1 MNLPNLRHF
10 TPAGISS
17 DPVKALAGEAWV
29 PAIYTDKGWATADG
43 ASLLLGIEEWRHAT
57 EEGQI
62 TGCDLKQ
69 HQSRDEGGQTAKASN
84 RNRAVKSRQV
94 TQAEG

>member
-1 MNLPNLRHF
+1 MALPNLRHF

-17 DPVKALAGEAWV
+17 DPVEALAGEAWV

-43 ASLLLGIEEWRHAT
+43 ASLLLGIEEWRHAIK
-57 EEGQI
+57 EGQI